1 MRFLPT
7 RIHGAL
13 DYLWSALLASAP
25 WLFGFDRRGPEAWVA
40 WAFAAGAAVYSL
52 LTDYELGAFP
62 LFSMRTHLGLDVA
75 GGLLL
80 AASPWLLG
88 FADRVLAPH
97 LAFGLFSIFAG
108 LVTQTRVRRHAVA
121 ASR

>member
-13 DYLWSALLASAP
+13 DYLWSALLASSP

-40 WAFAAGAAVYSL
+40 WVFAVGAAAYSL

-62 LFSMRTHLGLDVA
+62 VFPMRIHLALDVA

-88 FADRVLAPH
+88 FADRVRAPH
-97 LAFGLFSIFAG
+97 LAFGLFSVFAG
-108 LVTQTRVRRHAVA
+108 LVTQTRARRHAIV
-121 ASR
+121 SS